1 MAARVMAVQTAISLV
16 GAAARGLIPSIC
28 ADASQYLSRKRIMI
42 KQPLQAL
49 AGKASGKAAAV
60 LRAAAAQEAFRPND
74 ELLAALDTGS
84 DGLDEQQI
92 EARLHRDGPNEV
104 SHEKPPHWTLQLLRA
119 FKNPFIIVL
128 LVLAGVELA
137 TDDSDLTG
145 PIIIAVMV
153 GVSVLLSFSQEYRS
167 SRAAEKLKAMVRN
180 TATVTRRASDGHSEQ
195 VEVPVVELVA
205 GDIVH
210 LGAGDMVP
218 ADLRLLTAK
227 DLFISQAILTG
238 ESLPVE
244 KSAPARVPAPQQ
256 GQAHTYDNPL
266 ELPTVCYMG
275 TNVVSGT
282 ASAVVVAAGARSY
295 LGSLAHSMSGQRV
308 QTSFDRG
315 VNSVSWLLIRFMAVM
330 VPVVFLIQGFG
341 KHNWLE
347 AFLFALSVAV
357 GLTPE
362 MLPLIVTANLA
373 KGALAMS
380 KRKVVVKRLNAIQ
393 NFGAMDVLC
402 TDKTGTLTL
411 DKIVLERH
419 LDLDGEESDEAL
431 EYGYLNSRFQTGLK
445 NLMDKAVLE
454 HRNLESAAMRYRV
467 VDEIPF
473 DFQRRRMSVVVT
485 DGSGEH
491 LLICKGA
498 VEEMLST
505 CAFARIGEVIEPMTD
520 ERRREIKAM
529 THRLNEDGLRVLV
542 VAMRREPEHE
552 HPYSVADESNLIAVG
567 CLAFLDPPK
576 DSAATAI
583 RALNHHGVEVKVITG
598 DNEAVTRKICRE
610 VGLDVTHSVQGR
622 EIEQLDDAALDALVA
637 RVTVFA
643 KMSPLQKARVV
654 RSLQRLGHTVGFLG
668 DGINDAPALHDADVG
683 ISVDTATDIAKE
695 SADIIL
701 LEKNLMVLE
710 EGVIEGRITFGNII
724 KYIKM
729 TASSNFGNV
738 FSMLVA
744 SVFLPFLPLLPLQI
758 LVLNLLYDI
767 SQLSIPFDRMD
778 EDYLRKPRKWDAGDI
793 GRFMVWI
800 GPVSSIFDITTFVL
814 LWYMFGANS
823 SAHQSLFQS
832 GWFIESLLTQT
843 LIVHMI
849 RTRRIPFLQS
859 VAAAPVLALTT
870 AIILIGLLVPYTG
883 IGAKIGMT
891 TLPPAFFGW
900 IALTVLTYAVLTQL
914 VKLVYMRRYGR
925 WL

>member
-1 MAARVMAVQTAISLV
+1 MNKQSNQAAS
-16 GAAARGLIPSIC
+16 
-28 ADASQYLSRKRIMI
+28 
-42 KQPLQAL
+42 
-49 AGKASGKAAAV
+49 GKVAGKAAAV
-60 LRAAAAQEAFRPND
+60 HAVVAQEAFRAND
-74 ELLAALDTGS
+74 ELLSTLETTSA
-84 DGLDEQQI
+84 GLDEEQI

-104 SHEKPPHWTLQLLRA
+104 SHEKPPHWSRQLLRA
-119 FKNPFIIVL
+119 FKNPFIVVL
-128 LVLAGVELA
+128 LVLAVVQVFA
-137 TDDSDLTG
+137 TPDDMSG

-153 GVSVLLSFSQEYRS
+153 AISVLLNFTQEFRS
-167 SRAAEKLKAMVRN
+167 SRAAENLKAMVRN
-180 TATVTRRASDGHSEQ
+180 TATVTRKASDGHSEQ
-195 VEVPVVELVA
+195 IEVPVVELVA

-218 ADLRLLTAK
+218 GDLRLLSAK

-244 KSAPARVPAPQQ
+244 KSAPARVSDGSSPQK
-256 GQAHTYDNPL
+256 YDSPL
-266 ELPTVCYMG
+266 DLPTVCYMG
-275 TNVVSGT
+275 TNVISGT
-282 ASAVVVAAGARSY
+282 AAAVVVATGARSY

-315 VNSVSWLLIRFMAVM
+315 VKSVSWLLIRFMAVM
-330 VPVVFLIQGFG
+330 VPIVFLINGLD
-341 KHNWLE
+341 KHNWTE

-362 MLPLIVTANLA
+362 MLPLIVTANLS

-380 KRKVVVKRLNAIQ
+380 RRKVVVKRLNAIQ

-431 EYGYLNSRFQTGLK
+431 EFGYLNSRFQTGLK

-454 HRNLESAAMRYRV
+454 HRDLESAATRYRV
-467 VDEIPF
+467 IDEIPF
-473 DFQRRRMSVVVT
+473 DFQRRRMSVVVAR
-485 DGSGEH
+485 DDGEH

-498 VEEMLST
+498 VEEMLSI
-505 CAFARIGEVIEPMTD
+505 CAYARVGDVTEPMTD
-520 ERRREIKAM
+520 ERRRDIKEM

-542 VAMRREPEHE
+542 VAVQREPSHDR
-552 HPYSVADESNLIAVG
+552 PYSVADESDLIAVG

-576 DSAATAI
+576 DSAGTAI
-583 RALNHHGVEVKVITG
+583 RALHQHGVEVKVITG

-610 VGLDVTHSVQGR
+610 VGLDVTHSVQGK
-622 EIEQLDDAALDALVA
+622 EIESLDDAALDALVA
-637 RVTVFA
+637 RTTVFA

-654 RSLQRLGHTVGFLG
+654 RSLQRQGHTVGFLG

-710 EGVIEGRITFGNII
+710 EGVLEGRVTFGNIM

-738 FSMLVA
+738 FSVLVA
-744 SVFLPFLPLLPLQI
+744 SAFLPFLPMLPLQI
-758 LVLNLLYDI
+758 LVQNLLYDI

-800 GPVSSIFDITTFVL
+800 GPASSVFDMTTFLL
-814 LWYMFGANS
+814 LWYVFGANS
-823 SAHQSLFQS
+823 VAHQSLFQS

-843 LIVHMI
+843 LVVHMI
-849 RTRRIPFLQS
+849 RTRKIPFLQS
-859 VAAAPVLALTT
+859 SAAAPVLGLTT
-870 AIILIGLLVPYTG
+870 AIIVIGMLLPYTAV
-883 IGAKIGMT
+883 GAKIGMMEM
-891 TLPPAFFGW
+891 PPVYFAW
-900 IALTVLTYAVLTQL
+900 LALTVVAYCALTQL
-914 VKLVYMRRYGR
+914 VKVVYTRRYGR

>member
-1 MAARVMAVQTAISLV
+1 MSKIFQ
-16 GAAARGLIPSIC
+16 PSGVR
-28 ADASQYLSRKRIMI
+28 S
-42 KQPLQAL
+42 
-49 AGKASGKAAAV
+49 AGKAAPRAV
-60 LRAAAAQEAFRPND
+60 AVAGLAFRD
-74 ELLAALDTGS
+74 AGALLTALDTTTG
-84 DGLDEQQI
+84 GLDEAQI
-92 EARLHRDGPNEV
+92 SARLYRDGANEV
-104 SHEKPPHWTLQLLRA
+104 SREKPPHWTLQLLRA
-119 FKNPFIIVL
+119 FRNPFIVVL
-128 LVLAGVELA
+128 LVLAGVQLF
-137 TDDSDLTG
+137 TDGDDLTG
-145 PIIIAVMV
+145 PVIIAVMV
-153 GVSVLLSFSQEYRS
+153 AISVVLSFTQEYRS

-195 VEVPVVELVA
+195 IEVPVAELVA

-218 ADLRLLTAK
+218 ADLRLLGAK
-227 DLFISQAILTG
+227 DLFVSQAILTG

-244 KSAPARVPAPQQ
+244 KSAPTRAHGDAGPGPA
-256 GQAHTYDNPL
+256 DPL
-266 ELPTVCYMG
+266 ELTSICYMG
-275 TNVVSGT
+275 TNVVSGSAT
-282 ASAVVVAAGARSY
+282 AVVVATGARSY

-315 VNSVSWLLIRFMAVM
+315 VSSVSWLLLRFMAVM
-330 VPVVFLIQGFG
+330 VPVVFLINGLD
-341 KHNWLE
+341 KHDWTA
-347 AFLFALSVAV
+347 AFLFALTIAV

-373 KGALAMS
+373 RGALAMS
-380 KRKVVVKRLNAIQ
+380 RRKVVVKRLNAIQ

-411 DKIVLERH
+411 DRIVLERH
-419 LDLDGEESDEAL
+419 LGLDGEESDEAL

-454 HRNLESAAMRYRV
+454 HRDLEAAAMRYRV

-485 DGSGEH
+485 DGGGDH
-491 LLICKGA
+491 LLVCKGA
-498 VEEMLST
+498 VEEMLSI
-505 CAFARIGEVIEPMTD
+505 CAYARTGDAIEPMTD
-520 ERRREIKAM
+520 ERRHEIKAM

-542 VAMRREPEHE
+542 VAVRREPARGQA
-552 HPYSVADESNLIAVG
+552 YGVADESGLVAVG

-583 RALNHHGVEVKVITG
+583 RALHQHGVAVKVITG
-598 DNEAVTRKICRE
+598 DNEAVTRKICHE
-610 VGLDVTHSVQGR
+610 VGLDVAGSVQGR
-622 EIEQLDDAALDALVA
+622 DVEALDDAALDALVA

-654 RSLQRLGHTVGFLG
+654 RALQRIGHTVGFLG

-710 EGVIEGRITFGNII
+710 EGVLEGRVTFGNIM

-738 FSMLVA
+738 FSVLVA
-744 SVFLPFLPLLPLQI
+744 SAFLPFLPMLPLQI
-758 LVLNLLYDI
+758 LVQNLLYDI

-778 EDYLRKPRKWDAGDI
+778 EEYLSRPRKWDAGDI

-800 GPVSSIFDITTFVL
+800 GPVSSIFDITTFWLMWHV
-814 LWYMFGANS
+814 FGANTP
-823 SAHQSLFQS
+823 AKQSLFHS
-832 GWFIESLLTQT
+832 GWFIEGLLSQT

-859 VAAAPVLALTT
+859 VAAAPVLGLTL
-870 AIILIGLLVPYTG
+870 AIIVAGMLIPFTAL
-883 IGAKIGMT
+883 GAKIGMVP
-891 TLPPAFFGW
+891 LPLLYFAW
-900 IALTVLTYAVLTQL
+900 LALTLASYCVLTQL
-914 VKLVYMRRYGR
+914 MKLIYIRRYGR

>member
-1 MAARVMAVQTAISLV
+1 
-16 GAAARGLIPSIC
+16 
-28 ADASQYLSRKRIMI
+28 MI
-42 KQPLQAL
+42 KQSIQSAL
-49 AGKASGKAAAV
+49 PKAPGKGAP
-60 LRAAAAQEAFRPND
+60 AAAQVAVAQQAWRDNQA
-74 ELLAALDTGS
+74 LLAALDTTAA
-84 DGLDEQQI
+84 GLDEAQI
-92 EARLHRDGPNEV
+92 AARLGRDGVNEV
-104 SHEKPPHWTLQLLRA
+104 SHEKPPHWSVQLLRA

-128 LVLAGVELA
+128 LALAGVQLF
-137 TDDSDLTG
+137 TDASDLTG
-145 PIIIAVMV
+145 PAIIAAMV
-153 GVSVLLSFSQEYRS
+153 GISVLLSFTQEYRS
-167 SRAAEKLKAMVRN
+167 SKAAEQLKAMVRN
-180 TATVTRRASDGHSEQ
+180 TATVTRRASDGHSERI
-195 VEVPVVELVA
+195 EVPVGELVA

-218 ADLRLLTAK
+218 ADLRLLGAK

-244 KSAPARVPAPQQ
+244 KAAP
-256 GQAHTYDNPL
+256 GAHGAAGADHANPL
-266 ELPTVCYMG
+266 DLPTVCYMG
-275 TNVVSGT
+275 TNVVSGSAT
-282 ASAVVVAAGARSY
+282 AVVVATGPRSY
-295 LGSLAHSMSGQRV
+295 LGSLAHSIVGQRV

-330 VPVVFLIQGFG
+330 VPIVFLINGLD
-341 KHNWLE
+341 KHDWLQ

-380 KRKVVVKRLNAIQ
+380 RRKVVVKRLNAIQ

-419 LDLDGEESDEAL
+419 LDLRGEDSDEAL

-445 NLMDKAVLE
+445 NLMDKAVLA
-454 HRNLESAAMRYRV
+454 HRDLEPVAARYRI

-473 DFQRRRMSVVVT
+473 DFQRRRMSVVLGNGGGQ
-485 DGSGEH
+485 D
-491 LLICKGA
+491 LIVCKGA
-498 VEEMLST
+498 VEEMLSI
-505 CAFARIGEVIEPMTD
+505 CAWARIGGEVAPMTD
-520 ERRREIKAM
+520 ALRDGIKEM
-529 THRLNEDGLRVLV
+529 THGLNEDGLRVLV
-542 VAMRREPEHE
+542 VAVREQPPAGR
-552 HPYSVADESNLIAVG
+552 PYGVADESGLTAVG

-583 RALNHHGVEVKVITG
+583 AALHQHGVAVKVITG

-610 VGLDVTHSVQGR
+610 VGLDVEHSAQGR
-622 EIEQLDDAALDALVA
+622 HIEPLDDAALDALVA
-637 RVTVFA
+637 RTTVFA

-654 RSLQRLGHTVGFLG
+654 KSLQRQGHTVGFLG
-668 DGINDAPALHDADVG
+668 DGINDAPALREADVG

-710 EGVIEGRITFGNII
+710 EGVLEGRVTFGNII

-729 TASSNFGNV
+729 TASSNFGNM
-738 FSMLVA
+738 FSVLVA
-744 SVFLPFLPLLPLQI
+744 SAFLPFLPMLPLQI

-778 EDYLRKPRKWDAGDI
+778 EEYLRKPRKWDASDI
-793 GRFMVWI
+793 GRFMAWI
-800 GPVSSIFDITTFVL
+800 GPVSSIFDITTFAL
-814 LWYMFGANS
+814 LWHVFGANS
-823 SAHQSLFQS
+823 VQHQALFQS
-832 GWFIESLLTQT
+832 GWFVESLLTQT

-859 VAAAPVLALTT
+859 IASAPVLALTS
-870 AIILIGLLVPYTG
+870 AIILVGLLLPFTRL
-883 IGAKIGMT
+883 GAKLGMVA
-891 TLPPAFFGW
+891 LPAAFFGW
-900 IALTVLTYAVLTQL
+900 VALTVLTYGVLTQL
-914 VKLVYMRRYGR
+914 MKLVYIRRYGR

>member
-1 MAARVMAVQTAISLV
+1 MMNRVTQAAKAKTATAPQHV
-16 GAAARGLIPSIC
+16 
-28 ADASQYLSRKRIMI
+28 
-42 KQPLQAL
+42 
-49 AGKASGKAAAV
+49 
-60 LRAAAAQEAFRPND
+60 AAAQDAFREN
-74 ELLAALDTGS
+74 EALLSGLDTS
-84 DGLDEQQI
+84 LAGLNEEQI
-92 EARLHRDGPNEV
+92 TERLARDGVNEV
-104 SHEKPPHWTLQLLRA
+104 SHEKPPHWSIQLLRA
-119 FKNPFIIVL
+119 FNNPFIVVL
-128 LVLAGVELA
+128 LILAVVQVFV
-137 TDDSDLTG
+137 TPDDLSG

-153 GVSVLLSFSQEYRS
+153 GISVLLSFTQEYRS
-167 SRAAEKLKAMVRN
+167 SQAAEKLKAMVRN
-180 TATVTRRASDGHSEQ
+180 TATVTRRASDGHSERI
-195 VEVPVVELVA
+195 EVPVNELVV
-205 GDIVH
+205 GDVVH
-210 LGAGDMVP
+210 LAAGDMVP
-218 ADLRLLTAK
+218 ADLRLLNAK

-244 KSAPARVPAPQQ
+244 KAGPT
-256 GQAHTYDNPL
+256 QAHAVESGAHGAQKGNPL
-266 ELPTVCYMG
+266 DLPTVCYMG

-282 ASAVVVAAGARSY
+282 ATAVAVATGSRTY
-295 LGSLAHSMSGQRV
+295 LGSLASSMVGERV

-315 VNSVSWLLIRFMAVM
+315 VKSVSWLLIRFMLVM
-330 VPVVFLIQGFG
+330 VPVVLGIQWYKHGF
-341 KHNWLE
+341 LE
-347 AFLFALSVAV
+347 ALMFALSVAV

-373 KGALAMS
+373 KGAMAMS

-419 LDLDGEESDEAL
+419 LDLYGEESDEAL

-454 HRNLESAAMRYRV
+454 HRDLETIAQQYRI

-473 DFQRRRMSVVVT
+473 DFQRRRMSVVVRR
-485 DGSGEH
+485 GEGEE
-491 LLICKGA
+491 LLVCKGA
-498 VEEMLST
+498 VEEMLSI
-505 CAFARIGEVIEPMTD
+505 CAYAKAGDEILPMTD
-520 ERRREIKAM
+520 DMRADIKAM
-529 THRLNEDGLRVLV
+529 TRGLNEDGLRVLV
-542 VAMRREPEHE
+542 VAVKHQPPAGRA
-552 HPYSVADESNLIAVG
+552 YGVADESGLTAVG

-583 RALNHHGVEVKVITG
+583 AALHHHGVEVKVITG

-610 VGLDVTHSVQGR
+610 VGLDVQHSAQGKH
-622 EIEQLDDAALDALVA
+622 IEPLNDEELDELVK
-637 RVTVFA
+637 RTTVFA

-654 RSLQRLGHTVGFLG
+654 KSLQRQGHTVGFLG
-668 DGINDAPALHDADVG
+668 DGINDAPALREADVG

-729 TASSNFGNV
+729 TASSNFGNM
-738 FSMLVA
+738 FSVLVA
-744 SVFLPFLPLLPLQI
+744 SAFLPFLPMLPLQI

-778 EDYLRKPRKWDAGDI
+778 DEYLRKPRKWDASDI

-800 GPVSSIFDITTFVL
+800 GPVSSIFDITTFLL
-814 LWYMFGANS
+814 LWYVFGANGPE
-823 SAHQSLFQS
+823 HQSFFQS
-832 GWFIESLLTQT
+832 GWFVESLLTQT

-849 RTRRIPFLQS
+849 RTKRIPFLQS
-859 VAAAPVLALTT
+859 VAAAPVLGLTT
-870 AIILIGLLVPYTG
+870 AIIAIGLIIPYTG
-883 IGAKIGMT
+883 LGTKIGMMP
-891 TLPPAFFGW
+891 LPPVYFAW
-900 IALTVLTYAVLTQL
+900 IGLTVLTYCVLTQL
-914 VKLVYMRRYGR
+914 VKLVYIRRYGR

>member
-1 MAARVMAVQTAISLV
+1 MSKISQPSAGRTAGTGTSKAVSATVVQRAFDDAAS
-16 GAAARGLIPSIC
+16 
-28 ADASQYLSRKRIMI
+28 
-42 KQPLQAL
+42 
-49 AGKASGKAAAV
+49 
-60 LRAAAAQEAFRPND
+60 
-74 ELLAALDTGS
+74 LLAALDTMTG
-84 DGLDEQQI
+84 GLDEQQI
-92 EARLHRDGPNEV
+92 GMRLHRDGANEV
-104 SHEKPPHWTLQLLRA
+104 SHEKPPHWSLQLLHA
-119 FKNPFIIVL
+119 FKNPFIVVL
-128 LVLAGVELA
+128 LVLAGVQLF
-137 TDDSDLTG
+137 TDGNDLTG
-145 PIIIAVMV
+145 PVIIAVMV
-153 GVSVLLSFSQEYRS
+153 GISVVLSFTQEYRS

-195 VEVPVVELVA
+195 IEVPVAELVV

-218 ADLRLLTAK
+218 ADLRLLGAK

-244 KSAPARVPAPQQ
+244 KSAPARVGHAD
-256 GQAHTYDNPL
+256 GADYSNPL
-266 ELPTVCYMG
+266 DLPTVCYMG

-282 ASAVVVAAGARSY
+282 AAAVVLATGAHSY
-295 LGSLAHSMSGQRV
+295 LGSLAHSLSGQRV

-315 VNSVSWLLIRFMAVM
+315 VNSVSWLLLRFMAVM
-330 VPVVFLIQGFG
+330 VPVVFLINGLD
-341 KHNWLE
+341 KHNWTE

-380 KRKVVVKRLNAIQ
+380 RRKVVVKRLNAIQ

-411 DKIVLERH
+411 DRIVLERH

-454 HRNLESAAMRYRV
+454 HRDLEAAATRYRV

-485 DGSGEH
+485 NGDGEH

-498 VEEMLST
+498 VEEMLSI
-505 CAFARIGEVIEPMTD
+505 CAFARTGDVVEPMTD
-520 ERRREIKAM
+520 ERRGEIKAM
-529 THRLNEDGLRVLV
+529 THKLNEDGLRVLV
-542 VAMRREPEHE
+542 VAVLRQPSRELA
-552 HPYSVADESNLIAVG
+552 YGVGDEGGLTAVG

-583 RALNHHGVEVKVITG
+583 RALHQHGVEVKVITG

-622 EIEQLDDAALDALVA
+622 DIEELDDVALDALVA

-654 RSLQRLGHTVGFLG
+654 RALQRLGHTVGFLG

-710 EGVIEGRITFGNII
+710 EGVLEGRVTFGNIM

-738 FSMLVA
+738 FSVLVA
-744 SVFLPFLPLLPLQI
+744 SAFLPFLPMLPLQI
-758 LVLNLLYDI
+758 LVQNLLYDI

-778 EDYLRKPRKWDAGDI
+778 EEYLSKPRKWDAGDI
-793 GRFMVWI
+793 GRFMAWI
-800 GPVSSIFDITTFVL
+800 GPVSSIFDITTFWL
-814 LWYMFGANS
+814 MWHYFGANS
-823 SAHQSLFQS
+823 PAHQSLFQS
-832 GWFIESLLTQT
+832 GWFIEGLLSQT

-849 RTRRIPFLQS
+849 RTRRIPFVQS
-859 VAAAPVLALTT
+859 IAAAPVLGLTLAIMVVGMLIPFSAL
-870 AIILIGLLVPYTG
+870 
-883 IGAKIGMT
+883 GAKIGMVP
-891 TLPPAFFGW
+891 LPPMYFAW
-900 IALTVLTYAVLTQL
+900 LALTLVSYCVLTQL
-914 VKLVYMRRYGR
+914 MKVIYIRRYGR

>member
-1 MAARVMAVQTAISLV
+1 
-16 GAAARGLIPSIC
+16 
-28 ADASQYLSRKRIMI
+28 MI
-42 KQPLQAL
+42 KHSTHSV
-49 AGKASGKAAAV
+49 AGKAAGKGAGAPVRVAV
-60 LRAAAAQEAFRPND
+60 ALEAFRHN
-74 ELLAALDTGS
+74 EALFAALDTS
-84 DGLDEQQI
+84 AAGLDAEQI
-92 EARLHRDGPNEV
+92 AERLDRDGANEV
-104 SHEKPPHWTLQLLRA
+104 SHEKPPHWSRQLLRA

-128 LVLAGVELA
+128 LVLAVVQLA
-137 TDDSDLTG
+137 TDGDDLAG

-153 GVSVLLSFSQEYRS
+153 GISVLLSFTQEFRS
-167 SRAAEKLKAMVRN
+167 SKAAEKLKAMVRN
-180 TATVTRRASDGHSEQ
+180 TATVTRRSEDGHSERI
-195 VEVPVVELVA
+195 EVPVGELVA

-210 LGAGDMVP
+210 LAAGDMVP
-218 ADLRLLTAK
+218 ADLRLFSAK

-244 KSAPARVPAPQQ
+244 KSAPTPAQVSEASTQ
-256 GQAHTYDNPL
+256 GDNPL
-266 ELPTVCYMG
+266 DLPTVCYMG
-275 TNVVSGT
+275 TNVVSGS
-282 ASAVVVAAGARSY
+282 ASAVVVATGSRTY
-295 LGSLAHSMSGQRV
+295 LGSLAHTIVGQRV

-315 VNSVSWLLIRFMAVM
+315 VNSVSWLLIRFMLVM
-330 VPVVFLIQGFG
+330 VPIVFAI
-341 KHNWLE
+341 NWYDKGDFLQ

-362 MLPLIVTANLA
+362 MLPLIVTANLG
-373 KGALAMS
+373 KGAIAMS

-419 LDLDGEESDEAL
+419 LDLYGEESDEAL

-454 HRNLESAAMRYRV
+454 HRDLETVAQQYRI

-473 DFQRRRMSVVVT
+473 DFQRRRMSVVVRH
-485 DGSGEH
+485 GEGDE
-491 LLICKGA
+491 LLVCKGA
-498 VEEMLST
+498 VEEMLSI
-505 CAFARIGEVIEPMTD
+505 CAYAKVGEEILPVTD
-520 ERRREIKAM
+520 EMRADIKAM
-529 THRLNEDGLRVLV
+529 TRGLNEDGLRVLV
-542 VAMRREPEHE
+542 VAVKHQPPAGRA
-552 HPYSVADESNLIAVG
+552 YGVADESGLTAVG

-583 RALNHHGVEVKVITG
+583 AALHHHGVEVKVITG

-610 VGLDVTHSVQGR
+610 VGLDVQHSAQGKH
-622 EIEQLDDAALDALVA
+622 IEPLNDEELDALVK
-637 RVTVFA
+637 RTTVFA

-654 RSLQRLGHTVGFLG
+654 KSLQRQGHTVGFLG
-668 DGINDAPALHDADVG
+668 DGINDAPALREADVG

-729 TASSNFGNV
+729 TASSNFGNM
-738 FSMLVA
+738 FSVLVA
-744 SVFLPFLPLLPLQI
+744 SAFLPFLPMLPLQI

-778 EDYLRKPRKWDAGDI
+778 DEYLRKPRKWDASDI

-800 GPVSSIFDITTFVL
+800 GPVSSIFDITTFLL
-814 LWYMFGANS
+814 LWYVFGANGP
-823 SAHQSLFQS
+823 AHQSFFQS
-832 GWFIESLLTQT
+832 GWFVESLLTQT

-849 RTRRIPFLQS
+849 RTKRIPFLQS
-859 VAAAPVLALTT
+859 VAAAPVLGLTT
-870 AIILIGLLVPYTG
+870 AIIAIGLLLPYTG
-883 IGAKIGMT
+883 LGAKIGMMP
-891 TLPPAFFGW
+891 LPPVYFAW
-900 IALTVLTYAVLTQL
+900 IALTVLTYCVLTQL
-914 VKLVYMRRYGR
+914 VKLLYIRRYGR

>member
-1 MAARVMAVQTAISLV
+1 
-16 GAAARGLIPSIC
+16 
-28 ADASQYLSRKRIMI
+28 MI
-42 KQPLQAL
+42 KQSNQAA
-49 AGKASGKAAAV
+49 AGKAAGKGAATVHALV
-60 LRAAAAQEAFRPND
+60 AQEAFRANG
-74 ELLAALDTGS
+74 ELLAALETS
-84 DGLDEQQI
+84 QAGLDEEQI

-104 SHEKPPHWTLQLLRA
+104 SHEKPPHWSRQLLRA

-128 LVLAGVELA
+128 LVLAVVQIFA
-137 TDDSDLTG
+137 TPDDLSG

-153 GVSVLLSFSQEYRS
+153 AISVLLNFTQEFRS
-167 SRAAEKLKAMVRN
+167 SRAAENLKAMVRN
-180 TATVTRRASDGHSEQ
+180 TATVTRQASDGHSEQ
-195 VEVPVVELVA
+195 IEVPVVELVA

-218 ADLRLLTAK
+218 GDLRLLSAK

-244 KSAPARVPAPQQ
+244 KSAPARMSADGGSPQQ
-256 GQAHTYDNPL
+256 YDNPL

-275 TNVVSGT
+275 TNVISGT
-282 ASAVVVAAGARSY
+282 ATAVVVATGARSY

-315 VNSVSWLLIRFMAVM
+315 VKSVSWLLIRFMAVM
-330 VPVVFLIQGFG
+330 VPIVFLINGLD
-341 KHNWLE
+341 KHDWTE

-362 MLPLIVTANLA
+362 MLPLIVTANLS

-380 KRKVVVKRLNAIQ
+380 RRKVVVKRLNAIQ

-431 EYGYLNSRFQTGLK
+431 EFGYLNSRFQTGLK

-454 HRNLESAAMRYRV
+454 HRDLEAAATRYRV
-467 VDEIPF
+467 IDEIPF
-473 DFQRRRMSVVVT
+473 DFQRRRMSVVVAK
-485 DGSGEH
+485 DDGEH

-498 VEEMLST
+498 VEEMLSI
-505 CAFARIGEVIEPMTD
+505 CAYAKVGDVTEPMTD
-520 ERRREIKAM
+520 ERRRDIKEM
-529 THRLNEDGLRVLV
+529 THKLNEDGLRVLV
-542 VAMRREPEHE
+542 VAVQREPSHE
-552 HPYSVADESNLIAVG
+552 RPYSVADESDLIAVG

-576 DSAATAI
+576 DSAGTAI
-583 RALNHHGVEVKVITG
+583 RALHQHGVEVKVITG

-610 VGLDVTHSVQGR
+610 VGLDVTHSVQGKD
-622 EIEQLDDAALDALVA
+622 IESLDDAALDALVA

-710 EGVIEGRITFGNII
+710 EGVLEGRVTFGNIM

-738 FSMLVA
+738 LSILIA
-744 SVFLPFLPLLPLQI
+744 SAFLPFMPMLPLQI

-793 GRFMVWI
+793 GRFMVWV
-800 GPVSSIFDITTFVL
+800 GPASSVFDMTTFVL
-814 LWYMFGANS
+814 LWYVFGANS
-823 SAHQSLFQS
+823 AAHQSLFQS

-843 LIVHMI
+843 LVVHMI
-849 RTRRIPFLQS
+849 RTRKIPFLQS
-859 VAAAPVLALTT
+859 IAAAPVLGLTT
-870 AIILIGLLVPYTG
+870 AIIVIGMLLPYTA
-883 IGAKIGMT
+883 IGAKIGMMEM
-891 TLPPAFFGW
+891 PPVYFAW
-900 IALTVLTYAVLTQL
+900 LALTVVAYCALTQL
-914 VKLVYMRRYGR
+914 VKIVYIRRYGR

>member
-1 MAARVMAVQTAISLV
+1 MSNISNTSAVKVAGSAGPRSIKTAVAEYAFSDTDTLLV
-16 GAAARGLIPSIC
+16 
-28 ADASQYLSRKRIMI
+28 
-42 KQPLQAL
+42 AL
-49 AGKASGKAAAV
+49 ETS
-60 LRAAAAQEAFRPND
+60 PH
-74 ELLAALDTGS
+74 
-84 DGLDEQQI
+84 GLDEEHI
-92 EARLHRDGPNEV
+92 SERLHRDGPNEV
-104 SHEKPPHWTLQLLRA
+104 SHEKPPHWSLQLLHA
-119 FKNPFIIVL
+119 CKNPFIIVL
-128 LVLAGVELA
+128 LVLAVVEIFA
-137 TDDSDLTG
+137 SPDDLSG

-153 GVSVLLSFSQEYRS
+153 AISVLLSFSQEYRS

-180 TATVTRRASDGHSEQ
+180 TATVLRQASDGHSEQ
-195 VEVPVVELVA
+195 IDVPVVELVV

-210 LGAGDMVP
+210 LAAGDMVP
-218 ADLRLLTAK
+218 ADLRLLSAK

-244 KSAPARVPAPQQ
+244 KVAPSR
-256 GQAHTYDNPL
+256 GQPTAEHANPL
-266 ELPTVCYMG
+266 DLTTVCYMG
-275 TNVVSGT
+275 TNVISGT
-282 ASAVVVAAGARSY
+282 ATAVVVATGARTY

-315 VNSVSWLLIRFMAVM
+315 VKSISWLLIRFMAVM
-330 VPVVFLIQGFG
+330 VPVVLGIQWIRHGFFDA
-341 KHNWLE
+341 L
-347 AFLFALSVAV
+347 LFALSVAV

-373 KGALAMS
+373 KGAMAMS

-419 LDLDGEESDEAL
+419 VDLDGEESDEAL

-445 NLMDKAVLE
+445 NLMDKAVLA
-454 HRNLESAAMRYRV
+454 HRDLEPTAKGYRV
-467 VDEIPF
+467 IDEIPF
-473 DFQRRRMSVVVT
+473 DFQRRRMSVVVA
-485 DGSGEH
+485 SGVDEH

-498 VEEMLST
+498 VEEMLSICT
-505 CAFARIGEVIEPMTD
+505 FAQTGDVIEPMTD
-520 ERRREIKAM
+520 ARRHEIKAM

-542 VAMRREPEHE
+542 VAVRREPSHE
-552 HPYSVADESNLIAVG
+552 RPYGVADESQMTAVG

-576 DSAATAI
+576 DSTATAI
-583 RALNHHGVEVKVITG
+583 RALHSHGVEVKVITG
-598 DNEAVTRKICRE
+598 DNEAVTRKICSE

-622 EIEQLDDAALDALVA
+622 DIESLDDAALDALVK
-637 RVTVFA
+637 RTTVFA
-643 KMSPLQKARVV
+643 KMSPLQKAQVV
-654 RSLQRLGHTVGFLG
+654 RSLQRQGHTVGFLG

-710 EGVIEGRITFGNII
+710 EGVLEGRVTFGNII

-738 FSMLVA
+738 LSMVIA
-744 SVFLPFLPLLPLQI
+744 SLFLPFMPLLPLQI

-778 EDYLRKPRKWDAGDI
+778 EDYLSKPRKWDADDI

-800 GPVSSIFDITTFVL
+800 GPASSVFDMTTFAL
-814 LWYMFGANS
+814 LWFVFGANS
-823 SAHQSLFQS
+823 PAHQSFFQS

-843 LIVHMI
+843 LVVHMI
-849 RTRRIPFLQS
+849 RTRKIPFLQS
-859 VAAAPVLALTT
+859 IAAAPVLGLTT
-870 AIILIGLLVPYTG
+870 AIIVIGLLIPFSRLG
-883 IGAKIGMT
+883 SKLGMMEM
-891 TLPPAFFGW
+891 PPIYFAW
-900 IALTVLTYAVLTQL
+900 LALTVVAYCVLTQV
-914 VKLVYMRRYGR
+914 VKTIYMRRFAR

>member
-1 MAARVMAVQTAISLV
+1 MTKQSNQAVAVRT
-16 GAAARGLIPSIC
+16 
-28 ADASQYLSRKRIMI
+28 
-42 KQPLQAL
+42 
-49 AGKASGKAAAV
+49 AGKGAAV
-60 LRAAAAQEAFRPND
+60 LLHAAVAQEAFQTND
-74 ELLAALDTGS
+74 ALLASLDTTLS
-84 DGLDEQQI
+84 GLDEEQI
-92 EARLHRDGPNEV
+92 EDRLNRDGSNEV
-104 SHEKPPHWTLQLLRA
+104 SHEKPPHWTRQLLRT

-128 LVLAGVELA
+128 LILAVVQVFI
-137 TDDSDLTG
+137 TPDDLSG

-153 GVSVLLSFSQEYRS
+153 SISVLLSFSQEYRS
-167 SRAAEKLKAMVRN
+167 SRAAENLKAMVRN
-180 TATVTRRASDGHSEQ
+180 TATVTRKASDGHSERI
-195 VEVPVVELVA
+195 EVPVGELVA

-210 LGAGDMVP
+210 LAAGDMVP
-218 ADLRLLTAK
+218 ADMRLLTAK

-244 KSAPARVPAPQQ
+244 KLA
-256 GQAHTYDNPL
+256 
-266 ELPTVCYMG
+266 PTVAQIDQHKQQTLHENLLDLTTICYMG

-282 ASAVVVAAGARSY
+282 ASAVVVSTGARTY
-295 LGSLAHSMSGQRV
+295 LGSIARTITGQRV

-315 VNSVSWLLIRFMAVM
+315 VKSVSWLLIRFMLVM
-330 VPVVFLIQGFG
+330 VPIVLGIQWFKHGFF
-341 KHNWLE
+341 E
-347 AFLFALSVAV
+347 ALLFALSVAV

-431 EYGYLNSRFQTGLK
+431 EYGYLNSHFQTGLK
-445 NLMDKAVLE
+445 NLMDKAVLA
-454 HRNLESAAMRYRV
+454 HRDLEGTVARYRV

-473 DFQRRRMSVVVT
+473 DFQRRRMSVVVAK
-485 DGSGEH
+485 DDGEH

-498 VEEMLST
+498 VEEMLSI
-505 CAFARIGEVIEPMTD
+505 CAFAKVGDVTEPMTD
-520 ERRREIKAM
+520 ERRQEIKAM

-542 VAMRREPEHE
+542 VATQREPSHE
-552 HPYSVADESNLIAVG
+552 RPYSVADETGLVAVG

-576 DSAATAI
+576 DSARTAI
-583 RALNHHGVEVKVITG
+583 LALHQHGVEVKVITG
-598 DNEAVTRKICRE
+598 DNEAVARKICRE

-622 EIEQLDDAALDALVA
+622 DIEPLEDAELDALVA

-643 KMSPLQKARVV
+643 KMSPAQKARVV
-654 RSLQRLGHTVGFLG
+654 KSLQRQGHTVGFLG
-668 DGINDAPALHDADVG
+668 DGINDAPALREADVG

-710 EGVIEGRITFGNII
+710 EGVLEGRVTFGNIM

-738 FSMLVA
+738 LSMLIA
-744 SVFLPFLPLLPLQI
+744 SAFLPFLPMLPLQV

-793 GRFMVWI
+793 GRFMVWV
-800 GPVSSIFDITTFVL
+800 GPASSVFDMTTFLL
-814 LWYMFGANS
+814 LWYVFGANS
-823 SAHQSLFQS
+823 AAHQSLFQS

-843 LIVHMI
+843 LVVHMI
-849 RTRRIPFLQS
+849 RTRKIPFLQS
-859 VAAAPVLALTT
+859 SAAAPVLGLTT
-870 AIILIGLLVPYTG
+870 AIIVIGMLLPYTA
-883 IGAKIGMT
+883 IGTKIGMMEM
-891 TLPPAFFGW
+891 PGVYFGW
-900 IALTVLTYAVLTQL
+900 LAVTVLAYCALTQL
-914 VKLVYMRRYGR
+914 VKVVYIRRYGR

>member
-1 MAARVMAVQTAISLV
+1 MLKHSTQTVTGKTGGAS
-16 GAAARGLIPSIC
+16 AAAPVR
-28 ADASQYLSRKRIMI
+28 
-42 KQPLQAL
+42 
-49 AGKASGKAAAV
+49 AAV
-60 LRAAAAQEAFRPND
+60 AQEAFRHN
-74 ELLAALDTGS
+74 EALYAALDTSAAGLNEEQIS
-84 DGLDEQQI
+84 ERLDRDGL
-92 EARLHRDGPNEV
+92 NEV
-104 SHEKPPHWTLQLLRA
+104 SHEKPPHWTVQLLKA

-128 LVLAGVELA
+128 LVLAVVQLV
-137 TDDSDLTG
+137 TDGSDLTG

-153 GVSVLLSFSQEYRS
+153 GISVLLSFTQEYRS
-167 SRAAEKLKAMVRN
+167 SKAAEKLKAMARN
-180 TATVTRRASDGHSEQ
+180 TATVTRRASDGHSERI
-195 VEVPVVELVA
+195 EVPVGELVA

-210 LGAGDMVP
+210 LAAGDMVP
-218 ADLRLLTAK
+218 ADLRLVSAK

-244 KSAPARVPAPQQ
+244 KSAPMHLHS
-256 GQAHTYDNPL
+256 GDELEGSSHSDNPL
-266 ELPTVCYMG
+266 DLPTVCYMG

-282 ASAVVVAAGARSY
+282 ATAVVVATGARTY
-295 LGSLAHSMSGQRV
+295 LGSLARTIVGQRV

-330 VPVVFLIQGFG
+330 VPIVFIINGLD
-341 KHNWLE
+341 KHDWLQ

-419 LDLDGEESDEAL
+419 LDLYGEESDEAL

-445 NLMDKAVLE
+445 NLMDKAVLT
-454 HRNLESAAMRYRV
+454 HRDLEEVAQHYRI

-473 DFQRRRMSVVVT
+473 DFQRRRMSVVLGNG
-485 DGSGEH
+485 DGNE
-491 LLICKGA
+491 LLVCKGA
-498 VEEMLST
+498 VEEMLSI
-505 CAFARIGEVIEPMTD
+505 CSSAMAGDEVLPMTD
-520 ERRREIKAM
+520 EMRADIKAM
-529 THRLNEDGLRVLV
+529 TRGLNEDGLRVLV
-542 VAMRREPEHE
+542 VAIKRQPPAGRA
-552 HPYSVADESNLIAVG
+552 YGVADESNLIAVG

-583 RALNHHGVEVKVITG
+583 AALHHHGVEVKVITG

-610 VGLDVTHSVQGR
+610 VGLDVEHSAQGKH
-622 EIEQLDDAALDALVA
+622 IEPLNDDELDVLVK
-637 RVTVFA
+637 RTTVFA

-654 RSLQRLGHTVGFLG
+654 KSLQRQGHTVGFLG
-668 DGINDAPALHDADVG
+668 DGINDAPALREADVG

-710 EGVIEGRITFGNII
+710 EGVVEGRITFGNII

-738 FSMLVA
+738 LSMVVA
-744 SVFLPFLPLLPLQI
+744 SFFLPFLPMLPLQV

-778 EDYLRKPRKWDAGDI
+778 EEYLRKPRKWDASDI

-800 GPVSSIFDITTFVL
+800 GPTSSIFDITTFAL
-814 LWYMFGANS
+814 LWFVFGANS
-823 SAHQSLFQS
+823 GEHQSLFQS

-843 LIVHMI
+843 LVVHMI

-859 VAAAPVLALTT
+859 VAAAPVLGLTT
-870 AIILIGLLVPYTG
+870 AIIVIGMVIPFTG
-883 IGAKIGMT
+883 IGTKIGMVH
-891 TLPPAFFGW
+891 LPDAYFGW
-900 IALTVLTYAVLTQL
+900 LAATVVAYCALTQA
-914 VKLVYMRRYGR
+914 VKLLYMRRYR
-925 WL
+925 AWL

>member
-1 MAARVMAVQTAISLV
+1 
-16 GAAARGLIPSIC
+16 
-28 ADASQYLSRKRIMI
+28 MI
-42 KQPLQAL
+42 KQSIQGAL
-49 AGKASGKAAAV
+49 P
-60 LRAAAAQEAFRPND
+60 RAADRGASAPLHVAVAQEAFRANS
-74 ELLAALDTGS
+74 ELLASLETTPA
-84 DGLDEQQI
+84 GLDEEQI
-92 EARLHRDGPNEV
+92 EARLHRDGINEV
-104 SHEKPPHWTLQLLRA
+104 SYEKPPHWSRQLLRA

-128 LVLAGVELA
+128 LVLAVVQMFA
-137 TDDSDLTG
+137 TPDDLSG
-145 PIIIAVMV
+145 PIIIAAMV
-153 GVSVLLSFSQEYRS
+153 GISVLLSFTQEYRS
-167 SRAAEKLKAMVRN
+167 SKAAERLKAMVRN
-180 TATVTRRASDGHSEQ
+180 TATVTRRASDGHSERI
-195 VEVPVVELVA
+195 EVPVGELVA

-210 LGAGDMVP
+210 LAAGDMVP
-218 ADLRLLTAK
+218 ADLRLLHAK

-244 KSAPARVPAPQQ
+244 KAAPGAHGAAEADRV
-256 GQAHTYDNPL
+256 NPL
-266 ELPTVCYMG
+266 DLPTICYMG

-282 ASAVVVAAGARSY
+282 ATAVVVATGPRSY
-295 LGSLAHSMSGQRV
+295 LGSLAHSIVGQRV

-330 VPVVFLIQGFG
+330 VPVVFLINGFD
-341 KHNWLE
+341 KHDWLQ
-347 AFLFALSVAV
+347 AFMFALSVAV

-380 KRKVVVKRLNAIQ
+380 RRKVVVKRLNAIQ

-419 LDLDGEESDEAL
+419 LDLHGEESDEAL

-445 NLMDKAVLE
+445 NLMDKAVLA
-454 HRNLESAAMRYRV
+454 HRDLEPAAAHYRI

-473 DFQRRRMSVVVT
+473 DFQRRRMSVVLGNG
-485 DGSGEH
+485 DGH
-491 LLICKGA
+491 DLIVCKGA
-498 VEEMLST
+498 VEEMLSICT
-505 CAFARIGEVIEPMTD
+505 WAKTGDQIVPMTD
-520 ERRREIKAM
+520 AQRDEIKEM
-529 THRLNEDGLRVLV
+529 TRGLNEDGLRVLV
-542 VAMRREPEHE
+542 VAVKQQPPAGR
-552 HPYSVADESNLIAVG
+552 PYGVADESGLTAVG

-583 RALNHHGVEVKVITG
+583 AALHHHGVQVKVITG

-610 VGLDVTHSVQGR
+610 VGLDVEHSAQGR
-622 EIEQLDDAALDALVA
+622 QIEPLDDAALDELVK
-637 RVTVFA
+637 RTTVFA

-654 RSLQRLGHTVGFLG
+654 KSLQRQGHTVGFLG
-668 DGINDAPALHDADVG
+668 DGINDAPALREADVG

-729 TASSNFGNV
+729 TASSNFGNM
-738 FSMLVA
+738 FSVLVA
-744 SVFLPFLPLLPLQI
+744 SAFLPFLPMLPLQI

-778 EDYLRKPRKWDAGDI
+778 DEYLRKPRKWDASDI

-800 GPVSSIFDITTFVL
+800 GPVSSIFDITTFLL
-814 LWYMFGANS
+814 LWHVFGANS
-823 SAHQSLFQS
+823 MAHQPFFQS

-859 VAAAPVLALTT
+859 IASAPVLALTT
-870 AIILIGLLVPYTG
+870 AVILIGLFVPFTG
-883 IGAKIGMT
+883 LGAKIGMVA
-891 TLPPAFFGW
+891 LPPAFFGW
-900 IALTVLTYAVLTQL
+900 VALTVLTYGVLTQL
-914 VKLVYMRRYGR
+914 MKLVYIRRYGR

>member
-1 MAARVMAVQTAISLV
+1 MIKTVIP
-16 GAAARGLIPSIC
+16 AAA
-28 ADASQYLSRKRIMI
+28 
-42 KQPLQAL
+42 
-49 AGKASGKAAAV
+49 GKSGSTAVHAAV
-60 LRAAAAQEAFRPND
+60 AQEAFR
-74 ELLAALDTGS
+74 ERAALLASLDTS
-84 DGLDEQQI
+84 PAGLDEEQI
-92 EARLHRDGPNEV
+92 ADRLDRDGNNEV
-104 SHEKPPHWTLQLLRA
+104 SHEKPPHWARQLWRA

-128 LVLAGVELA
+128 VILAIVQVVL
-137 TDDSDLTG
+137 TPDDLSG
-145 PIIIAVMV
+145 PIIIGVMIDI
-153 GVSVLLSFSQEYRS
+153 SVLLSFSQEYRS
-167 SRAAEKLKAMVRN
+167 SRAAENLKAMVSN
-180 TATVTRRASDGHSEQ
+180 TATVTRKASDGHSERI
-195 VEVPVVELVA
+195 EVPVDELVA

-210 LGAGDMVP
+210 MAAGDMVP

-244 KSAPARVPAPQQ
+244 KLAPT
-256 GQAHTYDNPL
+256 QAQIDANAAQVTHENQLDL
-266 ELPTVCYMG
+266 ATVCYMG

-282 ASAVVVAAGARSY
+282 ASAVVVSTGARTY
-295 LGSLAHSMSGQRV
+295 LGSIARTITGQRV

-315 VNSVSWLLIRFMAVM
+315 VKSVSWLLIRFMLAM
-330 VPVVFLIQGFG
+330 VPIVLGIQWYKQGFF
-341 KHNWLE
+341 E
-347 AFLFALSVAV
+347 ALLFSLSVAV

-419 LDLDGEESDEAL
+419 LDLDGEESEDAL
-431 EYGYLNSRFQTGLK
+431 AYGYLNSHFQTGLK
-445 NLMDKAVLE
+445 NLMDKAVLQ
-454 HRNLESAAMRYRV
+454 HRDLEGSVARYRV
-467 VDEIPF
+467 IDEIPF
-473 DFQRRRMSVVVT
+473 DFQRRRMSVVLGNG
-485 DGSGEH
+485 DNQH

-498 VEEMLST
+498 VEEMLAICGSERDGD
-505 CAFARIGEVIEPMTD
+505 AIVPMTD

-529 THRLNEDGLRVLV
+529 TRRLNEDGLRVLV
-542 VAMRREPEHE
+542 VAIKQEPPVTHT
-552 HPYSVADESNLIAVG
+552 YGVKDESDLVAIG

-583 RALNHHGVEVKVITG
+583 AALHHHGVEVKVITG

-610 VGLDVTHSVQGR
+610 VGLDVTHSAQGR
-622 EIEQLDDAALDALVA
+622 DIEPLEDAALDELVE
-637 RVTVFA
+637 RTTIFA

-654 RSLQRLGHTVGFLG
+654 KSLQRLGHTVGFLG
-668 DGINDAPALHDADVG
+668 DGINDAPALREADVG

-710 EGVIEGRITFGNII
+710 EGVLEGRVTFGNIM

-738 FSMLVA
+738 LSMVIA
-744 SVFLPFLPLLPLQI
+744 AVFLPFLPMLPLQV

-778 EDYLRKPRKWDAGDI
+778 DEYLRKPRKWDAGDI

-800 GPVSSIFDITTFVL
+800 GPASSVFDMTTFAL
-814 LWYMFGANS
+814 LWYVFGANS
-823 SAHQSLFQS
+823 PAHQSFFQS

-843 LIVHMI
+843 LVVHMI
-849 RTRRIPFLQS
+849 RTRKIPFLQS
-859 VAAAPVLALTT
+859 HAAAPVLGLTT
-870 AIILIGLLVPYTG
+870 AIIV
-883 IGAKIGMT
+883 IGMLIPYFSIGHKLGMVE
-891 TLPPAFFGW
+891 LPPVYFGW
-900 IALTVLTYAVLTQL
+900 LGATVLAYCVLTQL
-914 VKLVYMRRYGR
+914 MKLIYIRRYGR

>member
-1 MAARVMAVQTAISLV
+1 MTKQSNQAVAV
-16 GAAARGLIPSIC
+16 KA
-28 ADASQYLSRKRIMI
+28 
-42 KQPLQAL
+42 
-49 AGKASGKAAAV
+49 AGKGAAV
-60 LRAAAAQEAFRPND
+60 LLHAAVAQEAFQAND
-74 ELLAALDTGS
+74 ALLASLDTNLT
-84 DGLDEQQI
+84 GLDEEQI
-92 EARLHRDGPNEV
+92 EDRLNRDGSNEV
-104 SHEKPPHWTLQLLRA
+104 SHEKPPHWTRQLLRT

-128 LVLAGVELA
+128 LILAVVQVVI
-137 TDDSDLTG
+137 TPDDLSG

-153 GVSVLLSFSQEYRS
+153 SISVLLSFSQEYRS
-167 SRAAEKLKAMVRN
+167 SRAAENLKAMVRN
-180 TATVTRRASDGHSEQ
+180 TATVTRRASDGHSERI
-195 VEVPVVELVA
+195 EVPVSELVV

-210 LGAGDMVP
+210 LAAGDMVP
-218 ADLRLLTAK
+218 ADIRLLTAK

-244 KSAPARVPAPQQ
+244 KLAPTHAQIEQHKQQ
-256 GQAHTYDNPL
+256 TSHDSLLDLT
-266 ELPTVCYMG
+266 TVCYMG

-282 ASAVVVAAGARSY
+282 ASAVVVSTGARTY
-295 LGSLAHSMSGQRV
+295 LGSIARTITGQRV

-315 VNSVSWLLIRFMAVM
+315 VKSVSWLLIRFMLVM
-330 VPVVFLIQGFG
+330 VPIVLGIQWFKHGFF
-341 KHNWLE
+341 E
-347 AFLFALSVAV
+347 ALLFALSVAV

-431 EYGYLNSRFQTGLK
+431 EYGYLNSHFQTGLK
-445 NLMDKAVLE
+445 NLMDKAVLA
-454 HRNLESAAMRYRV
+454 HRDLEGTVARYRV

-473 DFQRRRMSVVVT
+473 DFQRRRMSVVVAK
-485 DGSGEH
+485 DDGEH

-498 VEEMLST
+498 VEEMLSI
-505 CAFARIGEVIEPMTD
+505 CAFARVGDVIEPMTH
-520 ERRREIKAM
+520 ERRQEIKAM

-542 VAMRREPEHE
+542 VAMQREPSHE
-552 HPYSVADESNLIAVG
+552 RPYSVADESGLIAVG

-583 RALNHHGVEVKVITG
+583 LALHAHGVEVKVITG
-598 DNEAVTRKICRE
+598 DNEAVARKICRE

-622 EIEQLDDAALDALVA
+622 DIESLQDAELDALVA

-643 KMSPLQKARVV
+643 KMSPAQKARVV
-654 RSLQRLGHTVGFLG
+654 KSLQRQGHTVGFLG
-668 DGINDAPALHDADVG
+668 DGINDAPALREADVG

-710 EGVIEGRITFGNII
+710 EGVLEGRVTFGNIM

-738 FSMLVA
+738 LSMLIA
-744 SVFLPFLPLLPLQI
+744 SAFLPFLPMLPLQV

-778 EDYLRKPRKWDAGDI
+778 DDYLRKPRKWDAGDI
-793 GRFMVWI
+793 GRFMVWV
-800 GPVSSIFDITTFVL
+800 GPASSVFDMTTFLL
-814 LWYMFGANS
+814 LWYVFGANS
-823 SAHQSLFQS
+823 AAHQSLFQS

-843 LIVHMI
+843 LVVHMI
-849 RTRRIPFLQS
+849 RTRKIPFLQS
-859 VAAAPVLALTT
+859 SAAAPVLGLTT
-870 AIILIGLLVPYTG
+870 AIIVIGMLLPYTA
-883 IGAKIGMT
+883 IGTKIGMMEM
-891 TLPPAFFGW
+891 PGVYFGW
-900 IALTVLTYAVLTQL
+900 LAITVLAYCALTQL
-914 VKLVYMRRYGR
+914 VKVVYIRRFGR